1 VVLDTRFV
9 QGRTLLPTDF
19 GRASGEA
26 THAGSS
32 VRTRLQSQ
40 LSGLSR
46 HPDLSRGAIGHKLLV
61 RSGWKP
67 GSGLGKHETGMTE
80 AVAAFAKAGRHG
92 IGAESAQT
100 LHQVGIEQPVERPG
114 KRMKAETEGRV
125 QNARQKEQSEADAA
139 LAEPPASAAAQ
150 ARRDAAIQ
158 RAMFRDFADNSE
170 TGGAHVLLRPKKDR
184 ISSNPLRH
192 MFS

>member
-1 VVLDTRFV
+1 M
-9 QGRTLLPTDF
+9 Q
-19 GRASGEA
+19 
-26 THAGSS
+26 AGSG

-40 LSGLSR
+40 LSGLSS

-61 RSGWKP
+61 KSGWQP
-67 GSGLGKHETGMTE
+67 GRGLGKDESGPTE
-80 AVAAFAKAGRHG
+80 PVAAFAKAGRHG

-100 LHQVGIEQPVERPG
+100 LHQVGMEQPVERPG
-114 KRMKAETEGRV
+114 KRMRAETEG
-125 QNARQKEQSEADAA
+125 ARQSEADAA
-139 LAEPPASAAAQ
+139 LAAQHAASAAAQ

-158 RAMFRDFADNSE
+158 RAMFRDFADDSE

>member
-1 VVLDTRFV
+1 V
-9 QGRTLLPTDF
+9 Q
-19 GRASGEA
+19 
-26 THAGSS
+26 AGSG

-40 LSGLSR
+40 LSGLSS

-61 RSGWKP
+61 KSGWQP
-67 GSGLGKHETGMTE
+67 GSGLGKYESGPTE
-80 AVAAFAKAGRHG
+80 VVAAFAKAGRHG

-100 LHQVGIEQPVERPG
+100 LHQVGIEQPVQRPG
-114 KRMKAETEGRV
+114 KRMRAETEGV
-125 QNARQKEQSEADAA
+125 RQREQSEADAA
-139 LAEPPASAAAQ
+139 LAAQHAASAAAK

-158 RAMFRDFADNSE
+158 RAMFQEFGGVPDGSE